1 MMLLPC
7 TDPNLCLLVVV
18 RWEMW
23 CLVWLFSCS
32 QGYPLVMSC
41 EHKDF
46 VRKAQGCMEMV
57 SSLSWQAHNRGW
69 ALASREDFC
78 LKLPSPEDKGS
89 SIMKKL
95 SLCTPAIS
103 LTLRPNPQRASFQLL
118 SCTTAF
124 PNKVLLPKWRHH
136 DHLCSSPT
144 STDYNPIP
152 VGCAFAQKYGVR
164 DKWWCASEAV
174 RVVRTTEKLVQESFR
189 DSVSQI
195 QETTQT
201 FKHQAIDIAESN
213 CSGAAKQNCS
223 LRMIVYFS

>member
-1 MMLLPC
+1 
-7 TDPNLCLLVVV
+7 
-18 RWEMW
+18 
-23 CLVWLFSCS
+23 
-32 QGYPLVMSC
+32 
-41 EHKDF
+41 
-46 VRKAQGCMEMV
+46 
-57 SSLSWQAHNRGW
+57 
-69 ALASREDFC
+69 
-78 LKLPSPEDKGS
+78 
-89 SIMKKL
+89 MKKL

-189 DSVSQI
+189 DSISQI

-223 LRMIVYFS
+223 LRMIVYFSTFFLSPPTSGYKTLNREMREISELRGHELVMTFALLSI